1 MTSTDPLAN
10 GRTVA
15 LYWDFEN
22 LHAAL
27 FEERNGDG
35 SYGTPDARFRAQEP
49 LVDVQA
55 ILEFAASF
63 GPIAINRAYCNW
75 QFYGRYRNALLQ
87 GSVELIQL
95 FPPGSSAKNGADIKL
110 SLDAAEDVVRLEHI
124 GAVVIVGGDSDFMPL
139 SQKIKA
145 AGRTLIGVGTRRSTN
160 RHWAKSCHEFRFYE
174 NLVEA
179 DETGAPAGQ
188 PDEPAVEVDPKQAA
202 FETVKRAIK
211 LLAESKG
218 DPWVNKAAIWHM
230 VKRLDP
236 TFDPKEFGFSPFSS
250 MVKAMEGTM
259 VEVRKGQYDQQV
271 RLRETVAAVP
281 DGQAQKKPR

>member
-1 MTSTDPLAN
+1 MIPSDHASN
-10 GRTVA
+10 GKNVA

-27 FEERNGDG
+27 LEEKNGDG
-35 SYGTPDARFRAQEP
+35 SYGNGDFRFKPQEP

-55 ILEFAASF
+55 VLEFAASF

-87 GSVELIQL
+87 GAVELIQL

-110 SLDAAEDVVRLEHI
+110 SLDAAEDIVRLDHI
-124 GAVVIVGGDSDFMPL
+124 GTVVIVGGDSDFMPL

-145 AGRTLIGVGTRRSTN
+145 AGRTLVGVGTRRSTN

-174 NLVEA
+174 NLVGVNEA
-179 DETGAPAGQ
+179 IPAAEQ
-188 PDEPAVEVDPKQAA
+188 PDAPVVVVDPKQAA
-202 FETVKRAIK
+202 FDTVKRAIQ
-211 LLAESKG
+211 LLADSKG

-236 TFDPKEFGFSPFSS
+236 TFDPKEFGYSPFSA
-250 MVKAMEGTM
+250 MLKAMEGGM
-259 VEVRKGQYDQQV
+259 VEVRKGQYDQLI
-271 RLRETVAAVP
+271 RLREGGHSDAANP
-281 DGQAQKKPR
+281 KK